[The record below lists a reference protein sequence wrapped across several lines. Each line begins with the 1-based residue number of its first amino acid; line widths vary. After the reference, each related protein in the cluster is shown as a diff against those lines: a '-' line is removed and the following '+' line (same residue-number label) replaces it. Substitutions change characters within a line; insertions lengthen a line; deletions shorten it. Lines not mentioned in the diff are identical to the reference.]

1 MEGKWIWENPKWP
14 GYTYDVSLLVE
25 RLGAA
30 RRAQGRLEMVVRLLD
45 PDLAREALAE
55 AMKVEGLS
63 TSAIEGEHLNPE
75 SIAASVARHLAMPW
89 DPAAPL
95 DPEAEGLVAVLHDA
109 VQGFRGPL
117 TVAKLCEWQGGLF
130 PGGWSDLHRVVV
142 GRLRPG
148 EVVVASGP
156 VGRQTIH
163 FEAVPRARLEP
174 ELEAF
179 VAWFNASQ
187 GQMDGLVRAGLAHL
201 WLVTLHPF
209 EDGNGRIARA
219 LTDMALA
226 QDGGRPDGL
235 IRMSAR
241 ILAVRKDYYAALQNA
256 QEPRQGL
263 DATAWLAWFLAQL
276 EGACGGTEK
285 IIQRTLAKA
294 TFWSARR
301 ELQLHERQRKVLN
314 RLLDAGPGGFAGGLT
329 ARRYGSMTHSS
340 KPTATRDLKELLDN
354 GCLVSRGPGGRSA
367 AYELPWE
374 ELLR

>member
-1 MEGKWIWENPKWP
+1 MEAKWIWENPHWP
-14 GYTYDVSLLVE
+14 EYTFEVSRLVA

-45 PDLAREALAE
+45 PALAREALAE

-63 TSAIEGEHLNPE
+63 TSAIEGEVLNPE
-75 SIAASVARHLAMPW
+75 SIAASVARQLDLPR
-89 DPAAPL
+89 DPAVPL

-109 VQGFRGPL
+109 VQSFRGPL
-117 TVAKLCEWQGGLF
+117 TLARLCGWQGGLF
-130 PGGWSDLHRVVV
+130 PGGWSDLHRVAA

-163 FEAVPRARLEP
+163 FEAVPRMRLEP
-174 ELEAF
+174 EMDAF
-179 VAWFNASQ
+179 IAWFNGSQ
-187 GQMDGLVRAGLAHL
+187 GSLDGLIRAGLAHL

-241 ILAVRKDYYAALQNA
+241 ILAVRKEYYAALQEA
-256 QEPRQGL
+256 QQPRHGL
-263 DATAWLAWFLAQL
+263 DATAWLGWFLTQL
-276 EGACGGTEK
+276 EAACAGSEQV
-285 IIQRTLAKA
+285 IQKTLAKA
-294 TFWSARR
+294 RFWSARR
-301 ELQLHERQRKVLN
+301 DLQLNERQRKVLN
-314 RLLDAGPGGFAGGLT
+314 RLLDAGPGGFEGGLS
-329 ARRYGSMTHSS
+329 ARRYGSITHSS
-340 KPTATRDLKELLDN
+340 KPTATRDLKDLLDT
-354 GCLVSRGPGGRSA
+354 GCLVSRGLGGRSTSF
-367 AYELPWE
+367 ELPWE
-374 ELLR
+374 ELLG